1 MSQYTVTNN
10 IDRKQICFHGSK
22 DWKNLSL
29 VPDLFL
35 SNSQVDIGPDDASGD
50 GQEGGGGGGEVV
62 NDVVY
67 PAEESGSGGLYY
79 NSLSVSNSRLAHKH
93 TRNFSRI
100 WMPSLLL
107 IF

>member
-1 MSQYTVTNN
+1 M
-10 IDRKQICFHGSK
+10 
-22 DWKNLSL
+22 L
-29 VPDLFL
+29 DLFFA
-35 SNSQVDIGPDDASGD
+35 NFKVDIGPDDASGD

-93 TRNFSRI
+93 ATCHEFEC
-100 WMPSLLL
+100 PSLQ
-107 IF
+107 IYSIIEKAVT